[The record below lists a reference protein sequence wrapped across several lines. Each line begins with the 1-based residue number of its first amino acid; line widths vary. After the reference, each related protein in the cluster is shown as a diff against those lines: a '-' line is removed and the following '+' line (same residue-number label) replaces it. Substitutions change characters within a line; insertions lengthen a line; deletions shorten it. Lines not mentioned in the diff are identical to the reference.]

1 MREASARIPFIS
13 AEVAELADAL
23 RSGRSSGN
31 GVWVRLPPSALERPR
46 VQTWGLLI
54 SAIMGPMADKRTFTD
69 KKKRGGSQISGVQV
83 MFAAILSI
91 GLILAIN
98 FSTRISAGQP
108 LQEAYNRVQTEIAE
122 LQAEQADLTA
132 LRNYVRSDAY
142 VEQWARDDGKMIRP
156 GEVLV
161 VPVPSGRSI
170 EATPAP
176 QVSFEDVRTTPDEPE
191 PWMLWWQLFFDNL
204 PPDF

>member
-1 MREASARIPFIS
+1 
-13 AEVAELADAL
+13 
-23 RSGRSSGN
+23 
-31 GVWVRLPPSALERPR
+31 
-46 VQTWGLLI
+46 
-54 SAIMGPMADKRTFTD
+54 MADKRTLTD
-69 KKKRGGSQISGVQV
+69 KKKRSGSQISGVQV

-108 LQEAYNRVQTEIAE
+108 LQAAYNRVQTEISE

-132 LRNYVRSDAY
+132 LRDYVRSDAY

-170 EATPAP
+170 QATPAP
-176 QVSFEDVRTTPDEPE
+176 QISLEDVRTTADEPE
-191 PWMLWWQLFFDNL
+191 PWMLWWQLFFDNA
-204 PPDF
+204 PPEF

>member
-1 MREASARIPFIS
+1 ME
-13 AEVAELADAL
+13 
-23 RSGRSSGN
+23 
-31 GVWVRLPPSALERPR
+31 
-46 VQTWGLLI
+46 
-54 SAIMGPMADKRTFTD
+54 PMADKRTFTD

-91 GLILAIN
+91 RLILAIN

-142 VEQWARDDGKMIRP
+142 VEQWARDDGKMIRS